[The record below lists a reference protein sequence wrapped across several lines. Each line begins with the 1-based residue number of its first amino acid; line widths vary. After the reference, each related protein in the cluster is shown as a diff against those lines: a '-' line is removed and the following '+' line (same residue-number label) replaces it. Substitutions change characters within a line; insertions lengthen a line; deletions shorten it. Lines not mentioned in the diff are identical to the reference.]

1 MNLIGTLFE
10 NRYQIIDILGKGGM
24 STVYL
29 AKDTNLQKFWAIKKV
44 LKSSNN
50 LKADLMAEANILKR
64 LDHPALP
71 RIVDIIEKED
81 SIYVIL
87 DFIDGIS
94 LDKKLMEF
102 GVVDEFTIINWAL
115 QICDVL
121 NYLHSQKPN
130 PIIYRDMKPGN
141 IMLTA
146 QGKIKLIDFGI
157 AREYK
162 EEVSQ
167 DTTYIGTKG
176 YAAPEQYGSHQTD
189 ERTDIYSLGVTLYH
203 LATGKGPSD
212 PPYEIKPVRE
222 INPLLSE
229 GFEIIINKCTEQD
242 PNLRYQSIEELIYD
256 IENIHKLNSS
266 YKKTVR
272 KKFIKLSATLLSFVF
287 FAILTGFGG
296 YKVNNL
302 NQRIYN
308 STIENAEVLTKSN
321 SMDEAKKIFRQAIE
335 LNPED
340 PSAYKSAID
349 MFLKNNDYDGCI
361 EFISPLVQKNAS
373 KNYEVLYWFGKV
385 YFLKGDY
392 YQANKRFESIKS
404 TKKLSNEAKREL
416 LYYKPIAEEL
426 GSTTSEK
433 NKSSIQTSIN
443 LLREYID
450 TIPNSQGD
458 AKINSYI
465 ALANIYQNNADV
477 FPDTYLEDA
486 LAVLKEASKFAPD
499 NNIVLLEMLGT
510 IHYKKALRLENK
522 KNEYDKELNEA
533 AGYFEKALKAG
544 SNVSNTYYLIGTIYK
559 YLEKYDDSI
568 RIFNEHINK
577 FEKDYKGNTSLGV
590 LYADLIIKDRN
601 NLKEPNAEYYIK
613 IAQCYDNATKK
624 NPNTNDPDY
633 KKLKNMYESLKSE
646 GKIK

>member
-256 IENIHKLNSS
+256 IENIHKLNSV

-272 KKFIKLSATLLSFVF
+272 KKFIKLSATVLSFVF
-287 FAILTGFGG
+287 FAVLTGFGS
-296 YKVNNL
+296 YKVNSI

-392 YQANKRFESIKS
+392 YQANKRFESIKN
-404 TKKLSNEAKREL
+404 TKKLSSEANREL
-416 LYYKPIAEEL
+416 SYYKPIAEEL

-433 NKSSIQTSIN
+433 NKSSIETSIK
-443 LLREYID
+443 LLREYIE
-450 TIPNSQGD
+450 TIPNSHGD

-522 KNEYDKELNEA
+522 KNEYHRELNEA
-533 AGYFEKALKAG
+533 EGYFEKALKAG

-568 RIFNEHINK
+568 RVFNEHINK
-577 FEKDYKGNTSLGV
+577 FEKDYKGNTALGV
-590 LYADLIIKDRN
+590 LYADLIIRDRN

>member
-44 LKSSNN
+44 LKSSKN

-94 LDKKLMEF
+94 LDKKLVEF

-296 YKVNNL
+296 YKVNNI

-486 LAVLKEASKFAPD
+486 LTVLKEASKFAPD

-601 NLKEPNAEYYIK
+601 NLKEPDAEYYIK

>member
-115 QICDVL
+115 QISDVL

-141 IMLTA
+141 IMITA

-256 IENIHKLNSS
+256 IENIHKLNSA
-266 YKKTVR
+266 YKKIVR
-272 KKFIKLSATLLSFVF
+272 KKFIKLSATVLSFVF
-287 FAILTGFGG
+287 FAVLTGFGS
-296 YKVNNL
+296 YKVNNI

-373 KNYEVLYWFGKV
+373 KNDEVLYWFGKV

-392 YQANKRFESIKS
+392 YQANKRFESIKN

-416 LYYKPIAEEL
+416 SYYKPIAEEL

-433 NKSSIQTSIN
+433 NKSSIQTSIK

-486 LAVLKEASKFAPD
+486 LAVLEEASKFATD

-522 KNEYDKELNEA
+522 KNEYDRELNEA

-633 KKLKNMYESLKSE
+633 KKLKNMYESLKNE